1 MGRVIASLV
10 ENRQDCE
17 ITAGIDLRSMGTE
30 AFPVFSSLSEVD
42 READV
47 LIDFSNPSLL
57 SSLLQYAREKKLP
70 VVLCTTGYTPE
81 QVQAVKDAAKE
92 IPVFYSRNMSL
103 GINLLIELAK
113 KATAVL
119 GRDFDIEI
127 VEEHHNQKLDA
138 PSGTA
143 LMIADAISETREG
156 PSRYMY
162 DRHSHPLH
170 SGRHHCG
177 RARSDLRGTAR
188 SHPPL
193 PFRPVQRSVC
203 CRCGERSFIS
213 SRPSGGTV

>member
-17 ITAGIDLRSMGTE
+17 ITAGIDLRSTGAE

-113 KATAVL
+113 
-119 GRDFDIEI
+119 R
-127 VEEHHNQKLDA
+127 
-138 PSGTA
+138 
-143 LMIADAISETREG
+143 
-156 PSRYMY
+156 
-162 DRHSHPLH
+162 
-170 SGRHHCG
+170 
-177 RARSDLRGTAR
+177 
-188 SHPPL
+188 PPL
-193 PFRPVQRSVC
+193 CWAGILTLRLWKNTITRSWTLPAAQR
-203 CRCGERSFIS
+203 
-213 SRPSGGTV
+213 

>member
-17 ITAGIDLRSMGTE
+17 ITAGIDLRSTGAE

-138 PSGTA
+138 A
-143 LMIADAISETREG
+143 
-156 PSRYMY
+156 
-162 DRHSHPLH
+162 
-170 SGRHHCG
+170 
-177 RARSDLRGTAR
+177 
-188 SHPPL
+188 
-193 PFRPVQRSVC
+193 QR
-203 CRCGERSFIS
+203 
-213 SRPSGGTV
+213 